1 MSRVLPGSPA
11 AMVEAAARG
20 VVGRVVATVVATVVV
35 VMVAMAEA
43 ATVVDDT
50 ETHLRDHDTKR
61 QNA

>member
-35 VMVAMAEA
+35 GMVAMAAMA
-43 ATVVDDT
+43 AA
-50 ETHLRDHDTKR
+50 ELPPGR
-61 QNA
+61 